1 MNVRRWSLAAGVL
14 FLVSA
19 VAGGLGEAYIPMTLI
34 VRGNP
39 AATLANIRAH
49 DFLFRLGFATY
60 LIEAMC
66 DIALSLVLY
75 VLLRRVNKEIALLS
89 AFFGLV
95 STAVYFPGEFCYL
108 AITLVPND
116 PAATSLLLRAFS
128 LCATASMAFYGVA
141 SLIRGILIFHS
152 RYLPKFLGVL
162 MAIGGACF
170 IAKTFIAVLAPRY
183 ASDVLLLPMF
193 LTLLAMTAWFLTKGV
208 NAAKWEE
215 AAGLQ

>member
-1 MNVRRWSLAAGVL
+1 MNVRNWSLAAGIL

-19 VAGGLGEAYIPMTLI
+19 VAGGLGEAYIPMSLV

-39 AATLANIRAH
+39 VATLANIRAH

-60 LIEAMC
+60 LIEAIC
-66 DIALSLVLY
+66 DIALALVMY
-75 VLLRRVNKEIALLS
+75 VLLRRVHKEIALLS

-95 STAVYFPGEFCYL
+95 STAVYAIAEVFYL

-116 PAATSLLLRAFS
+116 AAAASLLLRAFS
-128 LCATASMAFYGVA
+128 LCGTAAMAFYGVA
-141 SLIRGILIFHS
+141 SLIRGILIFRS

-162 MAIGGACF
+162 MAIAGAGF
-170 IAKTFIAVLAPRY
+170 IVKTYTAVLAPRY

-193 LTLLAMTAWFLTKGV
+193 VTLVAMTAWFLTKGV
-208 NAAKWEE
+208 DAAKWEA

>member
-1 MNVRRWSLAAGVL
+1 MNVRRWSLATGLL
-14 FLVSA
+14 FLISG

-60 LIEAMC
+60 LVEAMA
-66 DIALSLVLY
+66 DIALALAFY

-95 STAVYFPGEFCYL
+95 STAVYAVAEFFYL
-108 AITLVPND
+108 AITLMPND
-116 PAATSLLLRAFS
+116 AAAASLLLRAFS
-128 LCATASMAFYGVA
+128 LCGTVASAFYGVA
-141 SLIRGILIFHS
+141 SLIRGILIVRS
-152 RYLPKFLGVL
+152 RYLPKFLGAL
-162 MAIGGACF
+162 MALAGIGF
-170 IAKTFIAVLAPRY
+170 IVKTYLAVLAPRY
-183 ASDVLLLPMF
+183 ASDFLLLPMF

>member
-1 MNVRRWSLAAGVL
+1 MNVRRWSLATGLL
-14 FLVSA
+14 FLISG
-19 VAGGLGEAYIPMTLI
+19 VAGGLGEAYIPMALI

-49 DFLFRLGFATY
+49 ELLFRLGFATY
-60 LIEAMC
+60 LVEAMA
-66 DIALSLVLY
+66 DIALALVFY

-95 STAVYFPGEFCYL
+95 STAVYAVAEFFYL

-116 PAATSLLLRAFS
+116 PAAASLLLRAFS
-128 LCATASMAFYGVA
+128 LCGTVASAFYGVA
-141 SLIRGILIFHS
+141 SLIRGILIVRS
-152 RYLPKFLGVL
+152 RYLPKFLGAL
-162 MAIGGACF
+162 MAIAGIGF
-170 IAKTFIAVLAPRY
+170 IVKTYLAVLAPPY
-183 ASDVLLLPMF
+183 ASDLLLLPMF